1 METQRLADLLI
12 WYLVFVFSTTC
23 HEAAHAFVAHRG
35 GDSTAHAGG
44 HASLDPLPHI
54 KRSPMGMV
62 VVPIITFLFNGW
74 MVGWA
79 SVPMN
84 PSWMQSYPR
93 RAALMAFAGPIAN
106 LSLALIAFFALRLLL
121 GGGVFVEQGER
132 ADISNLVA
140 LPEGTDP
147 KSLLGA
153 LGRFLSVM
161 LGLNVLL
168 GLFNLIPFPPLDGA
182 AIAEGASPNTLGRLY
197 AKLREV
203 PMIELLGLLVSWNVF
218 QQLALP
224 ALRWVLHHL
233 YA

>member
-35 GDSTAHAGG
+35 GDPTAHAGG

-84 PSWMQSYPR
+84 PTWMQSHPR

-106 LSLALIAFFALRLLL
+106 LSLALIAFLALRFLL
-121 GGGVFVEQGER
+121 GAGVFTQQVGGVSISDFV
-132 ADISNLVA
+132 V

-153 LGRFLSVM
+153 LARFLSVM

-182 AIAEGASPNTLGRLY
+182 TIAEGASPNVLGRLY